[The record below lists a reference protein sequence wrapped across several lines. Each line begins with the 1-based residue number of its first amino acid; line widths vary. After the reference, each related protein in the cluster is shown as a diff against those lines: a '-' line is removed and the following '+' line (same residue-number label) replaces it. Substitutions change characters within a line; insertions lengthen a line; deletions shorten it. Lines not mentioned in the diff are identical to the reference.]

1 MSVGRTGAGPPRCA
15 ELGVVKVLG
24 VRSYKDGLSWAV
36 VDGTS
41 RATATLVAH
50 HVDTAPAG
58 TRGEVLRWIRDEV
71 AGLVNDHSP
80 NTVVLCL
87 AEGQQLT
94 NAIAERAQV
103 DGIVL
108 EVTYSLGVSAI
119 GKKSATIRSS
129 YGAHTKAALDSVL
142 GQFVSIS
149 GIPPTAKRREP
160 AIAALSE
167 IS

>member
-1 MSVGRTGAGPPRCA
+1 M
-15 ELGVVKVLG
+15 KVLG
-24 VRSYKDGLSWAV
+24 VRSYRDEISWAV

-41 RATATLVAH
+41 RATAALVAH
-50 HVDTAPAG
+50 HIDPAPAG
-58 TRGEVLRWIRDEV
+58 TRGEVLRWVRDEV
-71 AGLVNDHSP
+71 AGLVNEHSP
-80 NTVVLCL
+80 DAVVLCL
-87 AEGQQLT
+87 AEGHQLT

-108 EVTYSLGVSAI
+108 EVTHSLGVSAI

-129 YGAHTKAALDSVL
+129 YGANTKAALDTAL
-142 GQFVSIS
+142 GQFASIS

-167 IS
+167 IP